1 MSCLDAEEKGVSILW
16 TPSGEQRK
24 IMAIDRMAVS
34 CLASAMIAVQAKMVL
49 PLKRVCRNVSP
60 LKENENNSI
69 TTNDGIPSVR

>member
-1 MSCLDAEEKGVSILW
+1 MSILW

-60 LKENENNSI
+60 LRRAEKEQG
-69 TTNDGIPSVR
+69 D